1 MQLITAVRSLIKK
14 HRIYS
19 ISACDFL
26 NTSIFL
32 AEFPPC
38 DPMMFKLLPMCLTQ
52 CPTFSSVISQCFGD
66 GLQTGVALLDFAEIY
81 DSYNCSD
88 LSTYLP
94 GVSVDLFDSQ
104 DQCYNVS
111 NYTLGKCILIYLVVT
126 LGQIYYPCPNY
137 PISITLLALS
147 CIARYD
153 AFGL

>member
-1 MQLITAVRSLIKK
+1 MQLITAVRSLIEE

-32 AEFPPC
+32 AEYPPC
-38 DPMMFKLLPMCLTQ
+38 DPIMFKLLPMCLTQ

-66 GLQTGVALLDFAEIY
+66 GLQTGVALSDFAAIY

-88 LSTYLP
+88 ISTYLP
-94 GVSVDLFDSQ
+94 EVSADLFDSQ
-104 DQCYNVS
+104 AQCYTVS

-126 LGQIYYPCPNY
+126 LEQIYYPSPN
-137 PISITLLALS
+137 
-147 CIARYD
+147 
-153 AFGL
+153 